1 MGGSSKGAHKGGRGD
16 KTSQAGH
23 KERKRGSKESLT
35 DSVHYEGED
44 NPGIKTKIFHALGL
58 NS

>member
-1 MGGSSKGAHKGGRGD
+1 
-16 KTSQAGH
+16 
-23 KERKRGSKESLT
+23 LT